1 MKVLKGILY
10 SIAAFLVL
18 CCIAVLICAVNPKL
32 TAALAEKVQRLYPE
46 TADSTQTTPGLR
58 PDWRQEGADS
68 YVVPE
73 NSSVQAPEAV
83 GGLTG
88 YQPVADKREELA
100 GEEADNLSNILSV
113 GNTGSDLSF
122 SEELYPYYGM
132 LSDELKPVY
141 LQIYANAC
149 ELLTSFAPVTEVDV
163 GSLKSVFEAVCN
175 DHPEL
180 FWLET
185 GYTCKYAGNGRCIE
199 IVLQYNDTADR
210 LETAGKK
217 WESSAESILSAA
229 RALSGDLEKE
239 QYVHD
244 VLLRLVKYN
253 ASAEMGQSAYSALVE
268 GESVCAGYARA
279 FQYLLQ
285 QLGIPCY
292 YCTGYSGQNH
302 AWNIVKL
309 DGVYWNVDVTWD
321 DTEPATQDYFNR
333 TDAELAKTHMR
344 TGLSVYLPACGGT
357 QTGEAGGT
365 GTDSADATPQPTPM
379 TWTGKPGGNKG
390 GDDKD
395 ADKKEAGVTDGEIM
409 ETLEEYYKNCEE
421 QLVKKGTGQ
430 VQFQNVVPQQ
440 LWSTVEKAYS
450 DGSYRK
456 GYVDAAL
463 EQLKVEDFAI
473 QLQVQRL
480 GGGYYRL
487 YHNVYT
493 GKLEESGY

>member
-1 MKVLKGILY
+1 MKVIKGILY
-10 SIAAFLVL
+10 SIAAILVL
-18 CCIAVLICAVNPKL
+18 CCVAVLICATNPKL
-32 TAALAEKVQRLYPE
+32 TAALAERVGQLQPE
-46 TADSTQTTPGLR
+46 TAGDVQSVAGLR

-73 NSSVQAPEAV
+73 NDSVEAPKAV
-83 GGLTG
+83 EGLAG
-88 YQPVADKREELA
+88 YQPVTDRREELA
-100 GEEADNLSNILSV
+100 GEEADNLSSILSV

-132 LSDELKPVY
+132 LSEQLKPVY

-149 ELLTSFAPVTEVDV
+149 ELLTSFAPVAEVDV
-163 GSLKSVFEAVCN
+163 NSLKSVFEAVCN

-185 GYTCKYAGNGRCIE
+185 GYTCKYAGNGRCVE
-199 IVLQYNDTADR
+199 IVLKYNDTADR
-210 LETAGKK
+210 LENARAK
-217 WESSAESILSAA
+217 WESSAEDILSVAGT
-229 RALSGDLEKE
+229 LSSDLEKE

-253 ASAEMGQSAYSALVE
+253 ASAELGQSAYSALVE

-309 DGVYWNVDVTWD
+309 DGVCRNVDVTWD

-333 TDAELAKTHMR
+333 TDAEFAKTHMR

-357 QTGEAGGT
+357 QTGSGLSG
-365 GTDSADATPQPTPM
+365 DSAAATPKPTPM
-379 TWTGKPGGNKG
+379 TWTGKPNGNKG
-390 GDDKD
+390 DGDKD
-395 ADKKEAGVTDGEIM
+395 ADKKEAGVSDEEIM
-409 ETLEEYYKNCEE
+409 ETMAEYYKNCEE
-421 QLVKKGTGQ
+421 QLVKKGAGQ
-430 VQFQNVVPQQ
+430 VQFQNVVPEE

-456 GYVDAAL
+456 GYVEAVL
-463 EQLKVEDFAI
+463 EKLKAEDFAI

-493 GKLEESGY
+493 GKLEETVN

>member
-1 MKVLKGILY
+1 MKIIKGILY

-18 CCIAVLICAVNPKL
+18 CCVAVLICAMNPKL
-32 TAALAEKVQRLYPE
+32 TEELAKRVQQLQPE
-46 TADSTQTTPGLR
+46 TAAGTQTVPGLR

-73 NSSVQAPEAV
+73 TGSVQTPKAV

-88 YQPVADKREELA
+88 YQPVADRREELA
-100 GEEADNLSNILSV
+100 IEEADNLSSILSV

-132 LSDELKPVY
+132 LSEQLKPVY

-163 GSLKSVFEAVCN
+163 NSLKSVFEAVCN

-185 GYTCKYAGNGRCIE
+185 GYSCKYAGNGRCIE

-210 LETAGKK
+210 LEDAREK
-217 WESSAESILSAA
+217 WDSSAESILAAA

-239 QYVHD
+239 KYVHD
-244 VLLRLVKYN
+244 VLLRLVRYDAAAK
-253 ASAEMGQSAYSALVE
+253 MGQSAYSAMVE

-309 DGVYWNVDVTWD
+309 DGVYRNVDVTWD
-321 DTEPATQDYFNR
+321 DTEPSTQDYFNR
-333 TDAELAKTHMR
+333 TDAEFAKTHVR

-357 QTGEAGGT
+357 QAAEGQSGEGVA
-365 GTDSADATPQPTPM
+365 ATPHPTPM
-379 TWTGKPGGNKG
+379 IWTGKPDSNKG

-395 ADKKEAGVTDGEIM
+395 ADKKEAGVTDEEIM
-409 ETLEEYYKNCEE
+409 ETLEEYYKNCAE

-430 VQFQNVVPQQ
+430 VQFQNVVPEK

-493 GKLEESGY
+493 GKLEELRN